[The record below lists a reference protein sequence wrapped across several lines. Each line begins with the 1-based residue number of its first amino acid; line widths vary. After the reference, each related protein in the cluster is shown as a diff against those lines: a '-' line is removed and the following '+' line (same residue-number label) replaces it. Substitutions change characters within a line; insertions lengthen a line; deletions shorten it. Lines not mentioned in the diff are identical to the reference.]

1 MCCACCAA
9 NHARWSVAWRND
21 NPRHAYGPYP
31 SDVSAE
37 DFKLF
42 DADEWTLLERDLPDM
57 YSMPKNV
64 TVK

>member
-1 MCCACCAA
+1 MRDGRGMAQRQSPGTPTAPIRRC
-9 NHARWSVAWRND
+9 S
-21 NPRHAYGPYP
+21 
-31 SDVSAE
+31 SAE